1 MPSNKITVHVPD
13 RFGQRTNHH
22 RRLTQLCGTLVP
34 IYCKEVLPNTEIS
47 QKLSIAVTMPP
58 LTSDTYM
65 RVQYKVEAFAI
76 PLRLCFAGFENWFT
90 AKASNV
96 FENPDYSPNKDYLPY
111 ISMPILQ
118 DGDDE
123 DDKLHIPFVF
133 SESVS
138 SGMVRFD
145 REVDDRGTLLNYF
158 GISRGEEDISIN
170 RGAYPLNPG
179 KMLAYHLVWQ
189 HWYRAP
195 LVQSECF
202 GVVDSNSFG
211 DPSGLFWAGILPFQ
225 HYFVQTVAVASMAN
239 KDNFLLADGCSLF
252 QLRQRNYGFDYF
264 TQAYPTASQP
274 NMEVTVANG
283 KFSISELRASNSLQQ
298 WLEMSQIAGNRLVDV
313 CKVRYGANLKDGVA
327 QRPILLGS
335 ATYDVF
341 TSGVTVTAQNDVL
354 LEPTNPFSNQ
364 AGGRVGNAFGSGSD
378 FIIDHF
384 TAQEPMYIMVI
395 GSLVPKATYGSGV
408 PKDMMR
414 YTKAGFGPSDLA
426 DYPSY
431 MLQNTGNEP
440 IYKYELSYR
449 AAVNRN
455 SIFGYTE
462 KYADWFYDRSD
473 AVGEFSSA
481 GSLHSFVLQ
490 RIFDSTPEVNSAFLE
505 ISPFDMDD
513 ITIVNAALSSYGCWV
528 DIDFDTR
535 YLWPLYPNS
544 MPSLQNP
551 AYEHGRPIS
560 VHRGGFRF

>member
-1 MPSNKITVHVPD
+1 MHSEKITVRVPE

-22 RRLTQLCGTLVP
+22 RRLTQLCGSLVP

-47 QKLSIAVTMPP
+47 QAISIAVTMPP
-58 LTSDTYM
+58 LVSDTYM

-90 AKASNV
+90 RKKSNLYDEPNYAAS
-96 FENPDYSPNKDYLPY
+96 DDYLPY
-111 ISMPILQ
+111 VSMPILQ
-118 DGDDE
+118 DGDDP
-123 DDKLHIPFVF
+123 DDKLHIPFVY
-133 SESVS
+133 SEFVTPY
-138 SGMVRFD
+138 MVRFE

-170 RGAYPLNPG
+170 RGAYPLNVG
-179 KMLAYHLVWQ
+179 KLLAYHLVWQ

-195 LVQSECF
+195 LVQKECF
-202 GVVDSNSFG
+202 GVVDPYLYA
-211 DPSGLFWAGILPFQ
+211 DPQGNFAAGVIPHF
-225 HYFVQTVAVASMAN
+225 HYFGQVVGVATQAN
-239 KDNFLLADGCSLF
+239 KDRFILADGCSLF
-252 QLRQRNYGFDYF
+252 QIRQRNYGFDYF
-264 TQAYPTASQP
+264 SNAYPTASQP
-274 NMEVTVANG
+274 NMEVSINNG
-283 KFSISELRASNSLQQ
+283 KFSISELRAQNSLQQ
-298 WLEMSQIAGNRLVDV
+298 WLEMSQIAGSRLVDV
-313 CKVRYGANLKDGVA
+313 CKTRYGANLKDGVA

-341 TSGVTVTAQNDVL
+341 SSGVTVTASN
-354 LEPTNPFSNQ
+354 PTVETPKNPFAEN

-384 TAQEPMYIMVI
+384 TAQEPMYIMVL

-414 YTKAGFGPSDLA
+414 YTKAGFSPADLA

-440 IYKYELSYR
+440 IYKHELSYR
-449 AAVNRN
+449 AAVNR
-455 SIFGYTE
+455 SSVFGYTE

-490 RIFDSTPEVNSAFLE
+490 RVFDATPEINSAFLE
-505 ISPFDMDD
+505 ISPFEMDD
-513 ITIVNAALSSYGCWV
+513 ITIVNAALSTYGCWV
-528 DIDFDTR
+528 DVDFDTR

-544 MPSLQNP
+544 IPSLQNP
-551 AYEHGRPIS
+551 AYEHGHPIT
-560 VHRGGFRF
+560 VHRGGYRF